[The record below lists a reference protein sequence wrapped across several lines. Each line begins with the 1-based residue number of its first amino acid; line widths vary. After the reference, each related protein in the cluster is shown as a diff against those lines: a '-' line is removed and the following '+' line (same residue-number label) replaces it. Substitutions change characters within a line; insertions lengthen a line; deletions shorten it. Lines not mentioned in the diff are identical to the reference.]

1 MFGNIFGETFEVTFE
16 VFLEDKMI
24 NRQVMQAPKEMLI
37 INFMQ
42 TVDQVG
48 KDKRPIR
55 VRMYRPET
63 LWDKFEQKEKIF
75 NHEVEFLNN
84 AMIAWQEDKEH
95 EQKGGE

>member
-55 VRMYRPET
+55 LRMYRPET

-84 AMIAWQEDKEH
+84 AMIAWQEDKKY
-95 EQKGGE
+95 EQKEGE

>member
-16 VFLEDKMI
+16 IFVEDKMI

-42 TVDQVG
+42 TVDQIG

-55 VRMYRPET
+55 LRMYRPET
-63 LWDKFEQKEKIF
+63 IWDKFEQKEKIF

-84 AMIAWQEDKEH
+84 AMIAWQEDKKY
-95 EQKGGE
+95 EQKEGE